1 MNTHFY
7 KRGVSRLFMALF
19 VAVFAINL
27 TACDEDSG
35 GSSNQGT
42 VSGTL
47 TFKWNDATM
56 SHDSMKVHFPNG
68 TPDTSDFPGFIR
80 LGIAKSNDGGVA
92 LGGPVQGHPGLG
104 NGVGY
109 DFSDLSNGTIS
120 YTISNVDNGKY
131 IMLPT
136 YENPFVSGF
145 GKHQLL
151 GHYGYSAY
159 AGYGQPIVVSG
170 NDVTDIDIDV
180 NVTAAWDSLQSA
192 QTAQTSTLSGTV
204 TITNV
209 GNWPTDPTS
218 LIIRGYK
225 DSSSVGGMP
234 ELYTA
239 LTEPT
244 SGNQVSFSIP
254 NITYGAWELIEV
266 TLFTPPFTATPVTGG
281 DIATKSSPLIV
292 DETTEDLGNIT
303 ITLPTP

>member
-7 KRGVSRLFMALF
+7 KRGISRLFMALV

-27 TACDEDSG
+27 TACDEDNG

-47 TFKWNDATM
+47 TFKWHDVTM
-56 SHDSMKVHFPNG
+56 SHDSMKVHFPHG

-80 LGIAKSNDGGVA
+80 LGIAKSNDDGVA

-109 DFSDLSNGTIS
+109 DFSQLSNGILT

-151 GHYGYSAY
+151 GHYGDSAY

-170 NDVTDIDIDV
+170 NDVTGIDIDV

-192 QTAQTSTLSGTV
+192 QTAQTSTLSGTI
-204 TITNV
+204 TITNI
-209 GNWPTDPTS
+209 GNWPTTPTS

-234 ELYTA
+234 ELYTP
-239 LTEPT
+239 LTKPD
-244 SGNQVSFSIP
+244 SGNEVSYSISGV
-254 NITYGAWELIEV
+254 NYGTWELIEV
-266 TLFTPPFTATPVTGG
+266 TLFTPPGTATTIAGGEIVTK
-281 DIATKSSPLIV
+281 ASPIVV
-292 DETTEDLGNIT
+292 DEATEDLGSIT
-303 ITLPTP
+303 ITLP